1 MTYETI
7 DISEDVFKK
16 LIKMKHENETFSDV
30 IRRLISKNEKLN
42 SIEEFAGIFEEDS
55 EEWENIEKKIYE
67 DRLKSKSSSDIEF

>member
-55 EEWENIEKKIYE
+55 EEWENIEKKLYE
-67 DRLKSKSSSDIEF
+67 DRLKSKSSRDIEF